1 MLFFEKNQKIGLF
14 LGCFYAFFRVVE
26 AKNTDFKEYYFLC
39 LFAAKFSLRK
49 MGNLPFRSE
58 AKIPERCYFGIVQE
72 TQFLL

>member
-39 LFAAKFSLRK
+39 LFAAKFYLRK
-49 MGNLPFRSE
+49 MGNLPFIRH
-58 AKIPERCYFGIVQE
+58 
-72 TQFLL
+72 TQKPMASNGK